1 MRNDLHHSAKTEAAG
16 LPRAGGVTILVAG
29 IDAASRESFSQHL
42 TALGYRTLAAESGSA
57 ALMLLRSEHPT
68 LLLLDQDM
76 PGLSGIDL
84 LRELRG
90 ARDSAHLPVIILT
103 RSHDADLAGAA
114 LNAGADDHI
123 VLPVDFAVLS
133 ARIERQLERSR
144 ELAALRHAAA
154 ALDARL
160 VRRALEIEDLTCRI
174 ETLQAEKAALSALLA
189 SRNDPSAHAPVK
201 SIAAI

>member
-1 MRNDLHHSAKTEAAG
+1 MPNDLNHSAKMEAAG
-16 LPRAGGVTILVAG
+16 QPRAGGVTILVAG
-29 IDAASRESFSQHL
+29 TDAASREDFSHRL
-42 TALGYRTLAAESGSA
+42 TALGYRTLAAENGSA
-57 ALMLLRSEHPT
+57 ALMLLRSEHPA

-114 LNAGADDHI
+114 LNAGADDHV
-123 VLPVDFAVLS
+123 VLPVDFATLS

-160 VRRALEIEDLTCRI
+160 VRRALEIEDLTSRI

-189 SRNDPSAHAPVK
+189 SRNDPSPAASVK